1 MIGLRLLYRD
11 WRGGDVTVLLVALA
25 LAVAIVTGL
34 SLFSERLGNA
44 ITAQSTRLMGADMV
58 LESPR
63 PVAAEILAQAEMAG
77 LQMSSTV
84 AFASMAAAG
93 DRFQISSVKAVE
105 SSYPLKG
112 KVLLADAPLA
122 EAYSSTSG
130 LEPGNLWVDSRLLAA
145 LGVAVGDGIDIGEAR
160 LNIQR
165 LLVNEPD
172 GAGSSFALG
181 PRVIMHYEDLQRAA
195 VVQEG
200 SRVRYRYYFV
210 GDESALAGYRQYL
223 EPNLLPEHRIYT
235 VTEGRPRVAGAIEK
249 AQSYLLL
256 GGALGVALAGA
267 AIAIAARRHT
277 ERHIQ
282 HVAVLKTLGASSW
295 QIASIY
301 LQKFAALLV
310 VGVLLGFLLG
320 WLMQWV
326 IVSLIGSIAELRL
339 EPAGWYPYILGGA
352 TGLICLFSFALPP
365 LWSLR
370 NVSPLAALRKDVE
383 IRRLGPLAA
392 ALPGVTGMFILM
404 VWYSGSLELAGA
416 VFAGLLL
423 AMALVALP
431 GWLLIRST
439 GIVGSNAGNMW
450 LLASSTL
457 RRRGLENAMQVVVFA
472 ITVMLLLVLV
482 VTRTSLVGDWEKG
495 IPEQTPNHFLVNVQP
510 SEVQDL
516 KSWLRQRQLED
527 AGLYPLVR
535 GRLTHINGAPMVKRI
550 ADDSNTSAELDRELA
565 LTSSAEM
572 PADNALLEG
581 RWWSSSSDDAVVSIE
596 ADIAAGL
603 GAVLG
608 DRLRFQVGS
617 RVFEAEV
624 ASIREVNWENMRPNF
639 YMIFPPR
646 LLADYPTTYMTS
658 FYLAADKKPLLVDM
672 LQQFPTLTVIEVDA
686 IIAQIRS
693 IIRQVSLAIEAI
705 LWVVMACGVLVLI
718 ATVQSGM
725 SDRYRESSILRT
737 LGAPARLVLGSITIE
752 FLLLGL
758 IAGLLAAAGAELTTW
773 MLQERVFRADWQWH
787 PRLWVLGPLVSGG
800 LIMLIGTL
808 TSRKAVTTPPVEVL
822 RSLV

>member
-34 SLFSERLGNA
+34 SVFSERLGNA

-63 PVAAEILAQAEMAG
+63 PVAAKVLSQAGAAG
-77 LQMSSTV
+77 LRGSHTLS
-84 AFASMAAAG
+84 FATMASAG

-105 SSYPLKG
+105 STYPLKG
-112 KVLLADAPLA
+112 TVLLADEPFA
-122 EAYSSTSG
+122 EAYAASSG
-130 LEPGNLWVDSRLLAA
+130 LQPGHLWVDSRLLSA
-145 LGVAVGDGIDIGEAR
+145 LDVAVGDVIEIGEAR
-160 LNIQR
+160 LKIES
-165 LLVNEPD
+165 LLVNEPE
-172 GAGSSFALG
+172 GVGSSFALG
-181 PRVIMHYEDLQRAA
+181 PRIVMHYDDLQRAA

-210 GDESALAGYRQYL
+210 GNEPSLASYRQWL

-282 HVAVLKTLGASSW
+282 HVAVLKTLGASSQ
-295 QIASIY
+295 QISGIY
-301 LQKFAALLV
+301 LQKFAALL
-310 VGVLLGFLLG
+310 LIAIALGFFLG

-326 IVSLIGSIAELRL
+326 IVSLIGSLAAVQL
-339 EPAGWYPYILGGA
+339 EPAGWYPYILGAA
-352 TGLICLFSFALPP
+352 TGLICLCSFALPP
-365 LWSLR
+365 LWALR

-392 ALPGVTGMFILM
+392 ALPGVIGLFALM
-404 VWYSGSLELAGA
+404 VWYSGSFELAGA
-416 VFAGLLL
+416 VFAGLLV
-423 AMALVALP
+423 AMVLVALP

-439 GIVGSNAGNMW
+439 RFVGSNAGNMW

-472 ITVMLLLVLV
+472 ITVMLFLVLL
-482 VTRTSLVGDWEKG
+482 VTRTSLVGEWEKG
-495 IPEQTPNHFLVNVQP
+495 IPEGTPNHFLVNVQP
-510 SEVQDL
+510 SELDSL
-516 KSWLRQRQLED
+516 KDWMGQRQLSD

-535 GRLTHINGAPMVKRI
+535 GRLTHVNDSPVVQRI
-550 ADDSNTSAELDRELA
+550 ADDSNTSTDLDRELA
-565 LTSSAEM
+565 LTSSARM
-572 PADNALLEG
+572 PADNGLLEG
-581 RWWSSSSDDAVVSIE
+581 RWWEPDTDRPLVSVESQIASS
-596 ADIAAGL
+596 L
-603 GAVLG
+603 GVQLG
-608 DRLRFQVGS
+608 DSLRFQVGS
-617 RVFEAEV
+617 QVFEAEV

-646 LLADYPTTYMTS
+646 MLQDYPTTYMTS
-658 FYLAADKKPLLVDM
+658 FYLAPGEKPLLGDM
-672 LQQFPTLTVIEVDA
+672 LEQFPTLTVIEVDA

-693 IIRQVSLAIEAI
+693 IIRQVSLAIETI

-725 SDRYRESSILRT
+725 SDRFRESSILRT
-737 LGAPARLVLGSITIE
+737 LGAPASLVLGSITIE

-758 IAGLLAAAGAELTTW
+758 IAGLLAAAGAEVTTW
-773 MLQERVFRADWQWH
+773 VLQERVFRVDWSWH
-787 PRLWVLGPLVSGG
+787 PLLWVLGPLLSGG

-808 TSRKAVTTPPVEVL
+808 ASRKAVTTPPVEVL
-822 RSLV
+822 RSLA

>member
-34 SLFSERLGNA
+34 SVFSERLGNA

-63 PVAAEILAQAEMAG
+63 PVAAEVLSQAGAAG
-77 LQMSSTV
+77 LRGSNTLS
-84 AFASMAAAG
+84 FATMASAG
-93 DRFQISSVKAVE
+93 DRFQISSVKAVQ

-112 KVLLADAPLA
+112 TVLLADEPFA
-122 EAYSSTSG
+122 EAYAASSG
-130 LEPGNLWVDSRLLAA
+130 LQPGHLWVDSRLLTA
-145 LGVAVGDGIDIGEAR
+145 LKVAVGDVIEVGEAR
-160 LNIQR
+160 LKIES
-165 LLVNEPD
+165 LLVNEPE
-172 GAGSSFALG
+172 GVGSSFALG
-181 PRVIMHYEDLQRAA
+181 PRIIMHYDDLQRAA

-210 GDESALAGYRQYL
+210 GNEPSLASYRQWL

-282 HVAVLKTLGASSW
+282 HVAVLKTLGASSQ
-295 QIASIY
+295 QISGIY
-301 LQKFAALLV
+301 LQKFAALL
-310 VGVLLGFLLG
+310 LIAIALGFFLG

-326 IVSLIGSIAELRL
+326 IVSLIGSLAAVQL
-339 EPAGWYPYILGGA
+339 EPAGWYPYILGAA
-352 TGLICLFSFALPP
+352 TGLICLCSFALPP
-365 LWSLR
+365 LWALR

-392 ALPGVTGMFILM
+392 ALPGVIGLFALM
-404 VWYSGSLELAGA
+404 VWYSGSFELAGA
-416 VFAGLLL
+416 VFAGLLV
-423 AMALVALP
+423 AMVLVALP

-439 GIVGSNAGNMW
+439 RFVGSNAGNMW

-472 ITVMLLLVLV
+472 ITVMLFLVLL
-482 VTRTSLVGDWEKG
+482 VTRTSLVGEWEKG
-495 IPEQTPNHFLVNVQP
+495 IPEGTPNHFLVNVQP
-510 SEVQDL
+510 SELDSL
-516 KSWLRQRQLED
+516 KDWMVQRQLSD

-535 GRLTHINGAPMVKRI
+535 GRLTHVNESPVIQRI
-550 ADDSNTSAELDRELA
+550 ADDSNTSTDLDRELA

-581 RWWSSSSDDAVVSIE
+581 RWWAPDTDRPLVSIE
-596 ADIAAGL
+596 SQIADSL
-603 GAVLG
+603 GVQLG
-608 DRLRFQVGS
+608 DSLRFQVGS
-617 RVFEAEV
+617 QIFEAEV
-624 ASIREVNWENMRPNF
+624 GSIREVNWENMRPNF

-646 LLADYPTTYMTS
+646 MLQEYPTTYMTS
-658 FYLAADKKPLLVDM
+658 FYLAPDEKPLLGDM
-672 LQQFPTLTVIEVDA
+672 LEQFPTLTVIEVDA

-725 SDRYRESSILRT
+725 SDRFRESSILRT
-737 LGAPARLVLGSITIE
+737 LGAPASLVLGSITIE

-758 IAGLLAAAGAELTTW
+758 IAGLLAAAGAEVTTW
-773 MLQERVFRADWQWH
+773 VLQERVFRVDWNWH
-787 PRLWVLGPLVSGG
+787 PMLWVLGPLLSGG
-800 LIMLIGTL
+800 LIMLIGTVA
-808 TSRKAVTTPPVEVL
+808 SRKAVTTPPVEVL
-822 RSLV
+822 RSLA